1 MLYNCDIIIGNDK
14 VDADI
19 LVAWV
24 QHLAEGSDA
33 TFTSVRVSHTIQLH
47 TVHCADNRSFS
58 LIPVLWSFVPSPAPS
73 HFFQQKSKPSINNE

>member
-47 TVHCADNRSFS
+47 TVQITDHS
-58 LIPVLWSFVPSPAPS
+58 V
-73 HFFQQKSKPSINNE
+73 